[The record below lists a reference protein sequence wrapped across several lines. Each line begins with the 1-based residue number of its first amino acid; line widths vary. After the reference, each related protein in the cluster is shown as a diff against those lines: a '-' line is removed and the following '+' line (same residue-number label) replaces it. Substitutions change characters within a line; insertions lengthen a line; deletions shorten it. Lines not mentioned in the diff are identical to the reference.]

1 MYICTYIQLFLHSQL
16 SLPGPAPPH
25 PAHRGLH
32 HGPPLS
38 PQCANESWD
47 VNQCIL
53 TLGLHLV
60 HQVVQGNE
68 GTGATHTRTGRGD
81 REREGEEEEEEE
93 EEGIVAAMFVC
104 TQLTH
109 THTHTHTHLQWV
121 MVGASRSPDPVKA
134 LTWCSMVSTPV
145 GLSGTPKSGQPR

>member
-1 MYICTYIQLFLHSQL
+1 MYIHSAL
-16 SLPGPAPPH
+16 SSFPTLPPWTPLPH

-68 GTGATHTRTGRGD
+68 GTGTTHTRTGRGD
-81 REREGEEEEEEE
+81 GEREGE

-109 THTHTHTHLQWV
+109 THTHLQWV
-121 MVGASRSPDPVKA
+121 MVGASRSPDPLKA
-134 LTWCSMVSTPV
+134 LTWYSMVSTPV